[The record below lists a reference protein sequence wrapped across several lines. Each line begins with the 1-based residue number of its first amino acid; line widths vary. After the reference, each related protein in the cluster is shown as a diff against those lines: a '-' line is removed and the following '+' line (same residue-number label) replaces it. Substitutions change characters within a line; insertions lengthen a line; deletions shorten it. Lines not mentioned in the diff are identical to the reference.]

1 MANVIAD
8 LTGAEAPVAN
18 IAPAGAPIPA
28 LEDKPAL
35 PDVPE
40 APLRVL
46 RGIKNGQIPGAVIPE
61 GAPPGKSGL
70 TPEGLVELGIDV
82 YRPKTKG
89 LAGVVFAPEHLSLK
103 EVQHLD
109 AKGKLQDVFP
119 NIMSLL
125 GEGAPNGS
133 TGADNETVDSVSPS
147 SQGTAPTPPQ
157 TVPVLPRPTF
167 GSDAQARATSER
179 VNAIQGEV
187 PSKRPL
193 PGAGKVLNGLF
204 ARAA

>member
-1 MANVIAD
+1 MNALSD
-8 LTGAEAPVAN
+8 LMPAGAPAAQ
-18 IAPAGAPIPA
+18 IAPAGSPEIPA
-28 LEDKPAL
+28 LADKPAL
-35 PDVPE
+35 PDIPE

-46 RGIKNGQIPGAVIPE
+46 RGIKNGQLPGAVIPE
-61 GAPPGKSGL
+61 GAPAGKSGL

-109 AKGKLQDVFP
+109 KAGKLQDVFP

-125 GEGAPNGS
+125 GDGAP
-133 TGADNETVDSVSPS
+133 TGDSAGGPLEDTAGNSDANPD
-147 SQGTAPTPPQ
+147 APTPPQ
-157 TVPVLPRPTF
+157 SVPVLPRPTF
-167 GSDAQARATSER
+167 GSDAQNRAVSARAT
-179 VNAIQGEV
+179 AIQGDV

-204 ARAA
+204 ARPA